1 MFIMF
6 KPYILLS
13 YFLYLDQFNLVS
25 VFQVKMESQG
35 PKLAK
40 EGISGA
46 EMERNEEM
54 EVLPV

>member
-1 MFIMF
+1 MF

-25 VFQVKMESQG
+25 VLQVKMESQG
-35 PKLAK
+35 PKMTK
-40 EGISGA
+40 EGTSSA
-46 EMERNEEM
+46 EMRRNEEM